1 MRTAPLLL
9 LLVAAQ
15 AVSAQTFDPRPTAG
29 SPLATGG
36 AFTNARLAPA
46 FFTPTTYRGAFAP
59 GGTRWDLPW
68 ANYSPQLTDY
78 GSSTTGV
85 TVVTGP
91 ITTNTTWTTGTK
103 YKLSGFVNVNAGAT
117 LTIQPG
123 VIVFG
128 EQATK
133 GSLIINRG
141 ARIDAQGT
149 AASPIV
155 FTSERAPGARAG
167 GDWGGVIIAGR
178 AALNLAGGEA
188 ILEGGTGTTYGGG
201 ATPNDNDDSG
211 TLRYVRIEWAGIA
224 FTTNNEING
233 LTLGAVG
240 RATVIDYVQV
250 AFSGD
255 DAYEPFGGT
264 VNLRHVIATAPVDD
278 MFDGDNGWRGYVQF
292 ALGVSNPDIAD
303 ISGSNGIENDNDAN
317 GTASTPLTQPIF
329 SNLTILGPRTQRPT
343 GTINP
348 NFRRGAHI
356 RRNAQSNLF
365 NSVILG
371 FTPGILIDGAPS
383 NAGTG
388 SGSLDI
394 EGTLV
399 TGNVID
405 NLGTVPAGSDTG
417 AALAFFNA
425 QPGNSVLANDAAAGI
440 GSVVVAAESGPLA
453 EAGFRLAVAPNPS
466 VGGTAR
472 LTISVPEA
480 TAARLAVYD
489 VLGREVAVVAD
500 ETLAAGEQTFA
511 LGQRLPA
518 GVYIAR
524 LQTARGATAVQ
535 FTVVR

>member
-240 RATVIDYVQV
+240 RATTIDYVQV

-255 DAYEPFGGT
+255 DAYEPFGGA
-264 VNLRHVIATAPVDD
+264 VNLRHIIATAPVDD

-317 GTASTPLTQPIF
+317 GTASTPLTQPVF
-329 SNLTILGPRTQRPT
+329 SNVTILGPRTQRPT

-371 FTPGILIDGAPS
+371 FTPGILIDGAPA

>member
-15 AVSAQTFDPRPTAG
+15 AASAQTFDPRPTAG

-240 RATVIDYVQV
+240 RATTIDYVQV

-264 VNLRHVIATAPVDD
+264 VNLRHIIATAPVDD

-317 GTASTPLTQPIF
+317 GTTSTPLTQPIF
-329 SNLTILGPRTQRPT
+329 SNVTILGPRTQRPT

-365 NSVILG
+365 NSVVLG

-425 QPGNSVLANDAAAGI
+425 QPGNGVLANDAAAGI

-472 LTISVPEA
+472 LTLSVPEA

>member
-15 AVSAQTFDPRPTAG
+15 AASAQTFDPRPTAG

-303 ISGSNGIENDNDAN
+303 ISGSNGIENDNDAS

-329 SNLTILGPRTQRPT
+329 SNVTILGPRTQRPT

>member
-15 AVSAQTFDPRPTAG
+15 AASAQTFDPRPTAG

-167 GDWGGVIIAGR
+167 GDWGGVIMAGR

-240 RATVIDYVQV
+240 RATTIDYVQV

-264 VNLRHVIATAPVDD
+264 VNLRHIIATAPVDD

-329 SNLTILGPRTQRPT
+329 SNVTILGPRTQRPT

-348 NFRRGAHI
+348 NFRRGAHL

-371 FTPGILIDGAPS
+371 FTPGILVDGAPS

-425 QPGNSVLANDAAAGI
+425 QPGNGVLANDAAAGI

-472 LTISVPEA
+472 LTLSVPEA

>member
-15 AVSAQTFDPRPTAG
+15 AASAQTFDPRPTAG

-46 FFTPTTYRGAFAP
+46 FFTPTVYRGAFAP

-149 AASPIV
+149 AASPVV

-167 GDWGGVIIAGR
+167 GDWGGVIMAGR

-317 GTASTPLTQPIF
+317 GTTSTPLTQPVF

-524 LQTARGATAVQ
+524 LQTAGGATAVQ

>member
-9 LLVAAQ
+9 LLVAAH
-15 AVSAQTFDPRPTAG
+15 AASAQTFDPRPTTT

-46 FFTPTTYRGAFAP
+46 FFTPTTYRGAFEPNGA
-59 GGTRWDLPW
+59 RWDLPW

-91 ITTNTTWTTGTK
+91 ITANTTWATGTK

-128 EQATK
+128 DKDTK

-141 ARIDAQGT
+141 ARLDAQGT
-149 AASPIV
+149 AANPVV
-155 FTSERAPGARAG
+155 FTSALAPGARAG

-188 ILEGGTGTTYGGG
+188 VLEGGTGTTYGGG

-211 TLRYVRIEWAGIA
+211 TLRYVRIEFAGIA

-240 RATVIDYVQV
+240 RGTTIDYVQV
-250 AFSGD
+250 SFSGD
-255 DAYEPFGGT
+255 DAYEPFGGA

-292 ALGVSNPDIAD
+292 ALGVSNPDLAD
-303 ISGSNGIENDNDAN
+303 ISGSNGIEHDNDAT
-317 GTASTPLTQPIF
+317 GTANTPLTQPIF

-348 NFRRGAHI
+348 NFRRGAHV
-356 RRNAQSNLF
+356 RRNAQTNLF

-371 FTPGILIDGAPS
+371 FAPGLLIDGALS

-399 TGNVID
+399 TGAVTD
-405 NLGTVPAGSDTG
+405 NLGASGADTG

-425 QPGNSVLANDAAAGI
+425 QPGNAVLASDAAAGI
-440 GSVVVAAESGPLA
+440 GSVVVAAEGGPLA
-453 EAGFRLAVAPNPS
+453 EAGFRLSVSPNPATA
-466 VGGTAR
+466 GTAQLR
-472 LTISVPEA
+472 ITLPEA
-480 TAARLAVYD
+480 TTARLAVYD

-500 ETLAAGEQTFA
+500 RAFAEGEQVLPLGAA
-511 LGQRLPA
+511 LPS

-524 LQTARGATAVQ
+524 LQTARGTTAVQ

>member
-15 AVSAQTFDPRPTAG
+15 AASAQTFDPRPTAG

>member
-15 AVSAQTFDPRPTAG
+15 AASAQTFDPRPTAG

-240 RATVIDYVQV
+240 RATTIDYVQV

-264 VNLRHVIATAPVDD
+264 VNLRHIIATAPVDD

-317 GTASTPLTQPIF
+317 GTTSTPLTQPVF
-329 SNLTILGPRTQRPT
+329 SNVTILGPRTQRPT

-425 QPGNSVLANDAAAGI
+425 QPGNGVLANDAAAGI

-472 LTISVPEA
+472 LTLSVPEA

-489 VLGREVAVVAD
+489 VLGREVAVVAN